1 MDYKDSEFASELYVK
16 LRELE
21 DFVVESGYQDKVIS
35 SIVFGIIT
43 NEDTRKEDEERQVNA
58 VYSYNLMSRNELD
71 VIKHIMDTTYEDDDD
86 DDILGDLLDG
96 LDISLN

>member
-16 LRELE
+16 LKELE
-21 DFVVESGYQDKVIS
+21 DFVVEAGYQDKVIS

-43 NEDTRKEDEERQVNA
+43 NEDTREEDEERQVNA

-71 VIKHIMDTTYEDDDD
+71 VIKHIMDTTYEADDD

>member
-16 LRELE
+16 LKELE

-86 DDILGDLLDG
+86 DDILVDLLDG
-96 LDISLN
+96 IDIKLN

>member
-16 LRELE
+16 LKELE

-58 VYSYNLMSRNELD
+58 VYSYNLMSRNELE
-71 VIKHIMDTTYEDDDD
+71 VIKHIMDTTYEDDD

>member
-16 LRELE
+16 LKELE

>member
-16 LRELE
+16 LKELE

-71 VIKHIMDTTYEDDDD
+71 VIKHIMDTTYLEEDD
-86 DDILGDLLDG
+86 DDILVYFLDSI
-96 LDISLN
+96 DITLN

>member
-16 LRELE
+16 LKELE

-86 DDILGDLLDG
+86 DILGDLLDG